1 MTQAYAVKGKK
12 IASKP
17 YHYTQCGLDDVYLL
31 NGVKRHKTPYG
42 SGVAIEKVEE
52 LHEAI
57 AHYMCLNKAL
67 LNGKEFR
74 FLRKLMD
81 LTQSDVATYMGC
93 DVQSVARWEKGKTE
107 INGAADK
114 LLRLLYLGSRHY
126 DIQACDLIKKL
137 AELDTKV
144 IERQVFTETPDG
156 WKAAA

>member
-12 IASKP
+12 MASKP
-17 YHYTQCGLDDVYLL
+17 YRYTQCGLDDVYLL

-42 SGVAIEKVEE
+42 SGVAIENVEE
-52 LHEAI
+52 LHDAI
-57 AHYMCLNKAL
+57 AQHMCLTKAL

-81 LTQSDVATYMGC
+81 LTQSDVASYMGC

-107 INGAADK
+107 VNGAADK
-114 LLRLLYLGSRHY
+114 LLRLLYLGSKHCE
-126 DIQACDLIKKL
+126 IQTADLIKKL

-144 IERQVFTETPDG
+144 DDRQVFTETAEG
-156 WKAAA
+156 WRAAA

>member
-1 MTQAYAVKGKK
+1 
-12 IASKP
+12 
-17 YHYTQCGLDDVYLL
+17 
-31 NGVKRHKTPYG
+31 
-42 SGVAIEKVEE
+42 
-52 LHEAI
+52 
-57 AHYMCLNKAL
+57 
-67 LNGKEFR
+67 
-74 FLRKLMD
+74 MD